1 MICPAFCDRRAT
13 EQLLQAAYCYIGLR
27 HRVLSSLSQPTRVL
41 RILDTI
47 AGSLFGILQ
56 RIAELDATVA
66 RPGYRLSAARAGG
79 AAAGKLLAP
88 DGANG
93 GTGID
98 LLRAGVPAGAGGLA
112 ADRAARRTAISEPA
126 QRMVTPP
133 CEPGL
138 YCRRG
143 RG

>member
-1 MICPAFCDRRAT
+1 
-13 EQLLQAAYCYIGLR
+13 
-27 HRVLSSLSQPTRVL
+27 LSSLSQPTRVL

-79 AAAGKLLAP
+79 IAAGKLLAP
-88 DGANG
+88 DGANV

-98 LLRAGVPAGAGGLA
+98 LLHAGVPPGAGGLA
-112 ADRAARRTAISEPA
+112 TDRAARTTAISEPA

-133 CEPGL
+133 WEPGL
-138 YCRRG
+138 YRRRG